1 MENMSFLT
9 PLPHQKTIINHL
21 VASCPGQ
28 HGLLVAHQMG
38 GGKTFTALMFMQ
50 NYRRSRHV
58 IICPSFLKDLYG
70 RESLKLLG
78 KPLRDTTVVLDYDEL
93 HKCLRVGSIEFLRNA
108 VLIMDEA
115 HYLLEMFTNLPAT
128 TFQQYYEVLMSL
140 PKKSLIMTGTPVYNA
155 VTDLRI
161 LINIA
166 AGKEVVPF
174 REIEYINAFTS
185 PNRFTT
191 ASFGYFVTALTSKW
205 TKGIVAAVTA
215 YSVYTLNKFTT
226 VDVLN
231 MITLK
236 AVNKVLERVPGESG
250 LANDPEFF
258 EGLVKGIATSLTYEK
273 ISEWSIPAGMNTLNQ
288 FSTSLWNFVIS
299 HPSTNKY
306 VKFITNEKTK
316 TLFLIL
322 LGFNFL
328 MNVYKMLSMLK
339 MLHSRLS
346 SQNDPM
352 FYRVMDYEKMK
363 RALGPYL
370 SFYKL
375 RAGTNGIPTTKE
387 NEINLMYDSHQTK
400 LWTRMLYNFLTDQDM
415 VDLGITKKTLDYSDG
430 VLPASPVKQVNPQMY
445 ENFGRMI
452 SNTAPNGKFPPK
464 YEKCFELMCKPWKD
478 KRPHSAVVYSDFEKG
493 TASFLKFLEY
503 KRTGLSFRYEVLTPF
518 MSPSQRSVLLDEFG
532 EQKIDVMVLYAGMY
546 EGISFLKAAQLHILD
561 PPQSYKSLAQL
572 MGRVVRIHSHTG
584 LPLEEQTVEY
594 FHYIANFSPGF
605 IQFITQAVGT
615 TVRMAGNKVGQM
627 TEVLRIWKDSQTFRQ
642 KLPSSYNPTILETL
656 TPEALTASRLRPLR
670 QLMMSLETKISTTVK
685 LPAMQCCPKYETDGV
700 SSECLEE
707 HLSPCDFE

>member
-1 MENMSFLT
+1 
-9 PLPHQKTIINHL
+9 
-21 VASCPGQ
+21 
-28 HGLLVAHQMG
+28 
-38 GGKTFTALMFMQ
+38 MQ

-185 PNRFTT
+185 PNRSS
-191 ASFGYFVTALTSKW
+191 AALFGYFVTALTSKW
-205 TKGIVAAVTA
+205 TTGIVAAVTA
-215 YSVYTLNKFTT
+215 YSVYTLNKIKTM
-226 VDVLN
+226 DILN
-231 MITLK
+231 KYTIKLYQNVSDK
-236 AVNKVLERVPGESG
+236 GIVPGNPTDVFT
-250 LANDPEFF
+250 LI
-258 EGLVKGIATSLTYEK
+258 VKEVAMFVKHGHVN
-273 ISEWSIPAGMNTLNQ
+273 EWSIPASMETPNEW
-288 FSTSLWNFVIS
+288 STSLWEFVRS
-299 HPSTNKY
+299 HPDTNGY
-306 VKFITNEKTK
+306 VKFIISEKAK
-316 TLFLIL
+316 TRFLL
-322 LGFNFL
+322 LMGSLSL
-328 MNVYKMLSMLK
+328 MFVYNQLSMLK

-452 SNTAPNGKFPPK
+452 SNTAPKGKFPPK

-493 TASFLKFLEY
+493 TASFLEFLEH
-503 KRTGLSFRYEVLTPF
+503 KRTGISFRYEVLTPF
-518 MSPSQRSVLLDEFG
+518 MSPSQKSALLDEFG

-605 IQFITQAVGT
+605 VQLITQAVGT
-615 TVRMAGNKVGQM
+615 TVRMAGNKVSQM

-707 HLSPCDFE
+707 RLSPCDFE